1 MQWDS
6 SVNSGFSTADSDS
19 LYIMQDPDS
28 ERPTVQKQIKDT
40 DSIYNELKRQIAV
53 RKSVEALQENAGF
66 ELVNDGYPLV
76 YIRYTQESK
85 VIVAI
90 NPMDKEIS
98 VEVGDIAIK
107 NVIYSFNGSARFIN
121 GEFSV
126 PPMSA
131 SYMVLE

>member
-1 MQWDS
+1 M
-6 SVNSGFSTADSDS
+6 
-19 LYIMQDPDS
+19 
-28 ERPTVQKQIKDT
+28 
-40 DSIYNELKRQIAV
+40 